1 MSTIKTPVEILD
13 SAVQSIDSDV
23 RFMKERRAVLKS
35 GKVRN
40 ILNKF
45 LQPLVYAVGEAG
57 HVYVRVI
64 YGSLTDQRYMYVST
78 V

>member
-13 SAVQSIDSDV
+13 AAVQSIDSDV

-40 ILNKF
+40 VLSKL
-45 LQPLVYAVGEAG
+45 LQPLIYAVGEG
-57 HVYVRVI
+57 
-64 YGSLTDQRYMYVST
+64 
-78 V
+78 